1 MNPTNKMYK
10 AVIFD
15 FDYTLA
21 DSSKGVYQCINY
33 ALERLGF
40 PNVAYPEACKTI
52 GLSLENTFICLT
64 HNSEREKIEQFIRLF
79 TNHADKV
86 MTNNTFIYKNVPQT
100 LNYLKGSGFKIGITS
115 TKYRYR
121 ICEILTNNN
130 LISLFDSI
138 IGGEDVSSHK
148 PNPEGIYK
156 IIEAL
161 KVDKNECVYIGDSIV
176 DAETAINADIS
187 FIVVLTG
194 TTRKEDIIGYR
205 PVLIINRIDELISN
219 DIWL

>member
-1 MNPTNKMYK
+1 MYK
-10 AVIFD
+10 GVIFD

-33 ALERLGF
+33 ALVRLGLSE
-40 PNVAYPEACKTI
+40 VSYPEICKTI
-52 GLSLENTFICLT
+52 GLSLENTFVSLT
-64 HNSEREKIEQFIRLF
+64 HNREREIIEQFIELF

-86 MTNNTFIYKNVPQT
+86 MTNNTFIYENVPKT
-100 LNYLKGSGFKIGITS
+100 LNYLKGLGLKIGITS

-130 LISLFDSI
+130 LISLFDFI
-138 IGGEDVSSHK
+138 IGGEDVASHK

-161 KVDKNECVYIGDSIV
+161 KVDKSECVYVGDSIV
-176 DAETAINADIS
+176 DAETAKNADIS
-187 FIVVLTG
+187 YIAVLTG
-194 TTRKEDIIGYR
+194 TTRKEDIIHYR
-205 PVLIINRIDELISN
+205 PVLIINRIDELVSN

>member
-1 MNPTNKMYK
+1 MYK

-21 DSSKGVYQCINY
+21 DSSQGVYQCIHY

-40 PNVAYPEACKTI
+40 SKVAYPEVCKTI
-52 GLSLENTFICLT
+52 GLSLENTFIGLT
-64 HNSEREKIEQFIRLF
+64 HNNEKENIEQFIKLF

-86 MTNNTFIYKNVPQT
+86 MTNNTFIYENVPKT
-100 LNYLKGSGFKIGITS
+100 LNYLKGLGLKIGITS

-130 LISLFDSI
+130 LISLFDFI
-138 IGGEDVSSHK
+138 IGGEDVASPK
-148 PNPEGIYK
+148 PHPEGIYK
-156 IIEAL
+156 ILEAL
-161 KVDKNECVYIGDSIV
+161 KVNKNECVYVGDSIV
-176 DAETAINADIS
+176 DAETAKNAGIS
-187 FIVVLTG
+187 YIAVLTG
-194 TTRKEDIIGYR
+194 TTRKEDIIGYK
-205 PVLIINRIDELISN
+205 PALIIDRIDELISN

>member
-1 MNPTNKMYK
+1 MYK

-21 DSSKGVYQCINY
+21 DSSTGVYQCIHY
-33 ALERLGF
+33 TLERLGF
-40 PNVAYPEACKTI
+40 PNVSYSDACKTI
-52 GLSLENTFICLT
+52 GLSLENTFMRLT
-64 HNSEREKIEQFIRLF
+64 HNSEKEKIEQLIKLF
-79 TNHADKV
+79 TQQADKV
-86 MTNNTFIYKNVPQT
+86 MTRNTIIYKNVPKT
-100 LNYLKGSGFKIGITS
+100 LNYLKGLGLKIGITS

-138 IGGEDVSSHK
+138 VGGEDVANHK

-161 KVDKNECVYIGDSIV
+161 KVDKKECVYIGDSVV
-176 DAETAINADIS
+176 DAESAKNANIS
-187 FIVVLTG
+187 YIAVLSG

-205 PVLIINRIDELISN
+205 PVLIINRIDELVSN

>member
-1 MNPTNKMYK
+1 MYK
-10 AVIFD
+10 GVIFD

-21 DSSKGVYQCINY
+21 DSSQGVYQCINY

-40 PNVAYPEACKTI
+40 PDVTYPEACKTI
-52 GLSLENTFICLT
+52 GLSLENTFIRLT
-64 HNSEREKIEQFIRLF
+64 HNSGKEKLEQFIKLF
-79 TNHADKV
+79 TQHADKV
-86 MTNNTFIYKNVPQT
+86 MTRNTIIYKNVPKT
-100 LNYLKGSGFKIGITS
+100 LTYLKGLGMKLGITS

-130 LISLFDSI
+130 LVSLFDFI

-156 IIEAL
+156 ILEAL
-161 KVDKNECVYIGDSIV
+161 KVDKKECIYIGDSIV
-176 DAETAINADIS
+176 DAETAKNADIS
-187 FIVVLTG
+187 YIAVLTG
-194 TTRKEDIIGYR
+194 TTRKEDFVNYG
-205 PVLIINRIDELISN
+205 PVLVINRIDELVDN

>member
-1 MNPTNKMYK
+1 MYK

-21 DSSKGVYQCINY
+21 DSSTGVYQCIHY

-40 PNVAYPEACKTI
+40 PNVSYSDACKTI
-52 GLSLENTFICLT
+52 GLSLENTFMRLT
-64 HNSEREKIEQFIRLF
+64 HNSEKEKIEQLTKLF
-79 TNHADKV
+79 TQQADKV
-86 MTNNTFIYKNVPQT
+86 MTRNTIIYKNVPKT
-100 LNYLKGSGFKIGITS
+100 LNYLKGLGLKIGITS

-138 IGGEDVSSHK
+138 VGGEDVANHK

-161 KVDKNECVYIGDSIV
+161 KVDKKECVYIGDSVV
-176 DAETAINADIS
+176 DAESAKNANIS
-187 FIVVLTG
+187 YIAVLSG

-205 PVLIINRIDELISN
+205 PVLIINRIDELVSN

>member
-1 MNPTNKMYK
+1 MYK

-21 DSSKGVYQCINY
+21 DSSKGVHQCVNY
-33 ALERLGF
+33 ALKRLDF
-40 PNVAYPEACKTI
+40 PEVSYAEACKTI
-52 GLSLENTFICLT
+52 GLSLENTFISLT
-64 HNSEREKIEQFIRLF
+64 HNSERETIEQFIKLF

-86 MTNNTFIYKNVPQT
+86 MTNNTYIFENVPKT
-100 LNYLKGSGFKIGITS
+100 LHYLKGLGLKIGITS

-130 LISLFDSI
+130 LISLFDFI
-138 IGGEDVSSHK
+138 VGGEDVASHK
-148 PNPEGIYK
+148 PNPEGVDK
-156 IIEAL
+156 IIQAL
-161 KVDKNECVYIGDSIV
+161 KVDKKECVYIGDSIV
-176 DAETAINADIS
+176 DAETAKNADIS
-187 FIVVLTG
+187 YIAVLTG

-205 PVLIINRIDELISN
+205 PVLIINRIDKLISN

>member
-1 MNPTNKMYK
+1 MYK

-21 DSSKGVYQCINY
+21 DSSQGVYQCIHY

-40 PNVAYPEACKTI
+40 PEAAYPEVCKTI
-52 GLSLENTFICLT
+52 GLSLENTFIGLT
-64 HNSEREKIEQFIRLF
+64 HNNEKENIEQFIKLF

-86 MTNNTFIYKNVPQT
+86 MTNNTFIYENVPKT
-100 LNYLKGSGFKIGITS
+100 LNYLKGLGLKIGITS

-121 ICEILTNNN
+121 ICEILTNNS
-130 LISLFDSI
+130 LIPLFDFI
-138 IGGEDVSSHK
+138 IGGEDVASHK
-148 PNPEGIYK
+148 PNPEGVDK
-156 IIEAL
+156 IIQAL
-161 KVDKNECVYIGDSIV
+161 KVDKKECVYIGDSIV
-176 DAETAINADIS
+176 DAETAKNADIS
-187 FIVVLTG
+187 YIAVLTG

-205 PVLIINRIDELISN
+205 PVLIINRIDKLISN